1 MVRSWSVTA
10 RGQASVQVM
19 ARNWI
24 VALGRGLEE
33 LGKAAE
39 LQRLACE
46 VLPNGTVIAR
56 DVTSGT
62 GYVVQVISGPD
73 PQQTPPT
80 AEDLVRPDDPTA
92 QSPMQLPEAD
102 DQTAEEASA
111 EQIFELPQ
119 PAARDLA
126 PHEAPGWPILQS
138 ESLPQACDRAIGA
151 ARAASG
157 AESGAV
163 ILVERGY
170 LRFVAASGP
179 SAPKLLGLRLPL
191 GTGVAGFA
199 LESKRAIVL
208 SDAHSDPRHCGEVDT
223 LTGYITREIAVVPL
237 VLDGVALGV
246 LELMN
251 LPEGRRF
258 TKEDMD
264 KLIPLAE
271 ALAIRTAR

>member
-1 MVRSWSVTA
+1 
-10 RGQASVQVM
+10 M

-73 PQQTPPT
+73 LQQTPPT
-80 AEDLVRPDDPTA
+80 AEVPAEDLGRADDPTS

-111 EQIFELPQ
+111 EQVFELPQ
-119 PAARDLA
+119 PASRDLA
-126 PHEAPGWPILQS
+126 PHEAPGWPILQA
-138 ESLPQACDRAIGA
+138 ESLLQACDRAIGA

-258 TKEDMD
+258 TKDDMD

-271 ALAIRTAR
+271 ALAARTAH